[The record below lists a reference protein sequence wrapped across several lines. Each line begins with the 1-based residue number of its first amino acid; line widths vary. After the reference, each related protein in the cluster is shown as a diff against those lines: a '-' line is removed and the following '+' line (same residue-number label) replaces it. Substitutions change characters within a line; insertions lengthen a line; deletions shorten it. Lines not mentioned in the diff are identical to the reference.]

1 MKFSKF
7 LPQRQSLALKF
18 LYLLIAYLTIL
29 VVLPL
34 LSFNAQF
41 GIGWDALLQSP
52 TGSHVDSVADAINE
66 QLQASP
72 STSWNGIL
80 KNFGGIY
87 QVKYY
92 LFDGNGEQLGGDP
105 IILPPTLAQK
115 IHMMPPFQKH
125 RQPPPGAL
133 FRELPPHW
141 RPPDIEQERRPGT
154 ASGPNK
160 EFQVRPEFGPDF
172 GSNRSPDFGPPHDF
186 RDRPPEPVN
195 NEFLKA
201 HGRFLVHTN
210 NPDIFWIGT
219 RMMLFSPERGHPIPA
234 TLLAESDNI
243 WQSSLLVDLKAALL
257 VPLVILLLSL
267 CFWLPFIYQI
277 TAALTELTRATE
289 SIAEGHF
296 DTKINSNRHDEIGR
310 LAEAVN
316 SMADRINTFL
326 TGQKRLMGDIS
337 HELCSPIAR
346 LQMALELLESSST
359 PEQQSLLQDIREEV
373 VEMNNLVNELLAFS
387 KAELKGP
394 MKNLVAVPLK
404 PLFENLIVRLSLTEV
419 VALQVADN
427 LAPLADHMLLERAV
441 GNMLRNSVRYGG
453 GERISLTALRQGDEV
468 VITIADQGPGVPAES
483 LKHLGE
489 PFFRPEASRSRSFG
503 GAGLGLAIVKS
514 CVTACQG
521 TMVIRNRAPHGLEI
535 EIRLKAAS

>member
-1 MKFSKF
+1 MKISN
-7 LPQRQSLALKF
+7 LMPRQQGLAIKF
-18 LYLLIAYLTIL
+18 LYLLTAYIAML
-29 VVLPL
+29 VAMPL
-34 LSFNAQF
+34 IGFNAQF
-41 GIGWDALLQSP
+41 GIGWEALLQSP
-52 TGSHVDSVADAINE
+52 AGSHVDSVADAINE
-66 QLQASP
+66 QLGTSP
-72 STSWNGIL
+72 STSWDSIL

-92 LFDGNGEQLGGDP
+92 LFDANGEQLGGSP
-105 IILPPTLAQK
+105 IKLPAALAQK
-115 IHMMPPFQKH
+115 QRMMPPFHEH
-125 RQPPPGAL
+125 RPPPPGPPNL
-133 FRELPPHW
+133 YDRPPHF
-141 RPPDIEQERRPGT
+141 RDR
-154 ASGPNK
+154 A
-160 EFQVRPEFGPDF
+160 PDF
-172 GSNRSPDFGPPHDF
+172 GQDRGPGFGPPEFANHSVDG
-186 RDRPPEPVN
+186 RPNQMPGKPPAEL
-195 NEFLKA
+195 LKA

-210 NPDIFWIGT
+210 NPDRFWIGT
-219 RMMLFSPERGHPIPA
+219 RMMVFSPERGHPVPC
-234 TLLAESDNI
+234 TLLAQPDNI
-243 WQSSLLVDLKAALL
+243 WQSSLLIDLKAALL
-257 VPLVILLLSL
+257 VPLVILLFSL

-277 TAALTELTRATE
+277 TTALTELTRATE

-316 SMADRINTFL
+316 SMAERISIFL

-359 PEQQSLLQDIREEV
+359 PEQQNLLKDIREEV

-394 MKNLVAVPLK
+394 LKNLVAVPLK
-404 PLFENLIVRLSLTEV
+404 PLFENLIGRLNLADIVT
-419 VALQVADN
+419 LQVAESV
-427 LAPLADHMLLERAV
+427 APLADHMLLERAV
-441 GNMLRNSVRYGG
+441 GNMLRNSIRYGG
-453 GERISLTALRQGDEV
+453 GEKISLTALRLGDEV

-521 TMVIRNRAPHGLEI
+521 TMVIRNRVPHGLEI

>member
-1 MKFSKF
+1 MKLSNL
-7 LPQRQSLALKF
+7 LPRRQSLALKF
-18 LYLLIAYLTIL
+18 LYLLIAYLIIL

-34 LSFNAQF
+34 LSLNARF

-52 TGSHVDSVADAINE
+52 VGSHVDSVADAINE
-66 QLQASP
+66 QLRASP
-72 STSWNGIL
+72 SASWNGIL

-92 LFDGNGEQLGGDP
+92 LFDGNGEQLGGDK
-105 IILPPTLAQK
+105 INLPPTLAQK
-115 IHMMPPFQKH
+115 LRMMPHILKH
-125 RQPPPGAL
+125 RLPPPGHP
-133 FRELPPHW
+133 FREQPPHW
-141 RPPDIEQERRPGT
+141 RPFDREQERELGPG
-154 ASGPNK
+154 
-160 EFQVRPEFGPDF
+160 
-172 GSNRSPDFGPPHDF
+172 RSPDFEPPHDLT
-186 RDRPPEPVN
+186 DRPQEHVN
-195 NEFLKA
+195 DEFLKA

-210 NPDIFWIGT
+210 DPDIFWIGT
-219 RMMLFSPERGHPIPA
+219 RVMLFSPERGHPIPG

-257 VPLVILLLSL
+257 VPLVILLFSL

-296 DTKINSNRHDEIGR
+296 DTKISSNRHDEIGR

-316 SMADRINTFL
+316 SMADRIHTFL

-346 LQMALELLESSST
+346 LQMALELLESGST
-359 PEQQSLLQDIREEV
+359 PDQQSLLKDIREEV

-404 PLFENLIVRLSLTEV
+404 PLFENLIVRLNLSEI
-419 VALQVADN
+419 VALQVTDN
-427 LAPLADHMLLERAV
+427 PAPLADHMLLERAV

-453 GERISLTALRQGDEV
+453 GEKISLTALRQGDEV
-468 VITIADQGPGVPAES
+468 VITIADQGPGVPTES

-521 TMVIRNRAPHGLEI
+521 TMTIRNRAPHGLEI
-535 EIRLKAAS
+535 EIRLKDSN

>member
-1 MKFSKF
+1 MKIRDF
-7 LPQRQSLALKF
+7 LPSRQSLALKF
-18 LYLLIAYLTIL
+18 LYLLIIYIALL
-29 VVLPL
+29 VAVPFV
-34 LSFNAQF
+34 SFNAQF
-41 GIGWDALLQSP
+41 GMGWEALLQSP
-52 TGSHVDSVADAINE
+52 AGNHIDSVADAISE
-66 QLQASP
+66 QLRSTP
-72 STSWNGIL
+72 STSWDAIL

-87 QVKYY
+87 QVRYY
-92 LFDGNGEQLGGDP
+92 LFDDDGKQLGGEP
-105 IILPPTLAQK
+105 IELPSSLTQK
-115 IHMMPPFQKH
+115 VRRHPPF
-125 RQPPPGAL
+125 
-133 FRELPPHW
+133 
-141 RPPDIEQERRPGT
+141 RRHI
-154 ASGPNK
+154 
-160 EFQVRPEFGPDF
+160 
-172 GSNRSPDFGPPHDF
+172 FGPPEF
-186 RDRPPEPVN
+186 RPEPGLALKPDGQAMPPPD
-195 NEFLKA
+195 EFLKA
-201 HGRFLVHTN
+201 HGRFLVHTT

-219 RMMLFSPERGHPIPA
+219 RLMLFAPERGHPVPG

-243 WQSSLLVDLKAALL
+243 WQSSLLIDLKATLL

-277 TAALTELTRATE
+277 TKAIRELTRATE

-296 DTKINSNRHDEIGR
+296 DTKINSLRHDEIGR

-316 SMADRINTFL
+316 SMAERINTFL

-359 PEQQSLLQDIREEV
+359 PDQQGLLKDIREEV

-394 MKNLVAVPLK
+394 IKNLVAVPLK
-404 PLFENLIVRLSLTEV
+404 PLVENLVVRLSLTEIV
-419 VALQVADN
+419 TVQVAEA
-427 LAPLADHMLLERAV
+427 LAPLADHMLLERAI

-453 GERISLTALRQGDEV
+453 GEKISLTAVRQGEEV
-468 VITIADQGPGVPAES
+468 AITIADQGPGVPAES

-521 TMVIRNRAPHGLEI
+521 TMAIRNRAPHGLEI
-535 EIRLKAAS
+535 EIRLKA

>member
-1 MKFSKF
+1 MKIRDF
-7 LPQRQSLALKF
+7 LPSRQSLALKF
-18 LYLLIAYLTIL
+18 LYLLIVYIALL
-29 VVLPL
+29 VAVPFV
-34 LSFNAQF
+34 SFNAQF
-41 GIGWDALLQSP
+41 GLGWEALLQSP
-52 TGSHVDSVADAINE
+52 AGNHIDSVADAISE
-66 QLQASP
+66 QLRSSP
-72 STSWNGIL
+72 SSNWNGIL

-87 QVKYY
+87 QVKYF
-92 LFDGNGEQLGGDP
+92 LFDDDGKQLGGEP
-105 IILPPTLAQK
+105 IELPSALSQK
-115 IHMMPPFQKH
+115 VRRHPPF
-125 RQPPPGAL
+125 
-133 FRELPPHW
+133 
-141 RPPDIEQERRPGT
+141 RRHI
-154 ASGPNK
+154 
-160 EFQVRPEFGPDF
+160 FGP
-172 GSNRSPDFGPPHDF
+172 PDFGPPN
-186 RDRPPEPVN
+186 DRELPPDWRPNGLGVEPNFAPGPPPPRFSPGFKPEPGLAPD
-195 NEFLKA
+195 EFLKA
-201 HGRFLVHTN
+201 HGRFLVHTT
-210 NPDIFWIGT
+210 NPDKFWIGT
-219 RMMLFSPERGHPIPA
+219 RFMLFSPERGHPVPG

-243 WQSSLLVDLKAALL
+243 WQSSLLIDLKAALL

-277 TAALTELTRATE
+277 TKAIRELTRATE

-296 DTKINSNRHDEIGR
+296 DTKINSLRHDEIGR

-316 SMADRINTFL
+316 SMAERINIFL

-359 PEQQSLLQDIREEV
+359 PDQQGLLKDIREEV

-394 MKNLVAVPLK
+394 IKNLVAVPLK
-404 PLFENLIVRLSLTEV
+404 PLVDNLVVRLSLTEIV
-419 VALQVADN
+419 TVQVAETI
-427 LAPLADHMLLERAV
+427 APLADHMLLERAI

-453 GERISLTALRQGDEV
+453 GEKISLTAVRQGEEV

-535 EIRLKAAS
+535 EIRLKT

>member
-1 MKFSKF
+1 MKISN
-7 LPQRQSLALKF
+7 LMPRQQSLAIKF
-18 LYLLIAYLTIL
+18 LYLLTAYIAMLIA
-29 VVLPL
+29 LPL
-34 LSFNAQF
+34 IGFNAQF
-41 GIGWDALLQSP
+41 GIGWEALLQSP
-52 TGSHVDSVADAINE
+52 AGNHVESVADAINE
-66 QLQASP
+66 QLGTSP
-72 STSWNGIL
+72 STSWESIL

-92 LFDGNGEQLGGDP
+92 LFDGNGEQLGGSP
-105 IILPPTLAQK
+105 IKLPTALAQK
-115 IHMMPPFQKH
+115 LRMMPPFHEH
-125 RQPPPGAL
+125 RPPPMAMIH
-133 FRELPPHW
+133 FREAPPHF
-141 RPPDIEQERRPGT
+141 RGRE
-154 ASGPNK
+154 
-160 EFQVRPEFGPDF
+160 
-172 GSNRSPDFGPPHDF
+172 PDFGP
-186 RDRPPEPVN
+186 DRMPGFGPPPEFANHNRVP
-195 NEFLKA
+195 EDLLKA

-210 NPDIFWIGT
+210 NPDTFWIGT
-219 RMMLFSPERGHPIPA
+219 RMMLFSPERGHPIPC
-234 TLLAESDNI
+234 TLLAQSDNI
-243 WQSSLLVDLKAALL
+243 WQSSLLIDLKAALL

-277 TAALTELTRATE
+277 TSALTELTRATE

-296 DTKINSNRHDEIGR
+296 DTKINSSRHDEIGR

-316 SMADRINTFL
+316 SMAERINIFL

-359 PEQQSLLQDIREEV
+359 PEQQNLLKDIREEV

-394 MKNLVAVPLK
+394 MKNLVAVPLE
-404 PLFENLIVRLSLTEV
+404 PLFENLIVRLNLTDIV
-419 VALQVADN
+419 TLQVAESV
-427 LAPLADHMLLERAV
+427 APLADHMLLERAV
-441 GNMLRNSVRYGG
+441 GNMLRNSIRYGG
-453 GERISLTALRQGDEV
+453 GEKISLTALRQGDEV

-521 TMVIRNRAPHGLEI
+521 TMVIRNRVPHGLEI
-535 EIRLKAAS
+535 EIRLKAAN

>member
-1 MKFSKF
+1 MKISNL
-7 LPQRQSLALKF
+7 LPRHQSLAIKF
-18 LYLLIAYLTIL
+18 LYLLTAYIAMLIA
-29 VVLPL
+29 LPL
-34 LSFNAQF
+34 IGFNAQF
-41 GIGWDALLQSP
+41 GIGWEALLQSP
-52 TGSHVDSVADAINE
+52 AGSHVDSVADAINE
-66 QLQASP
+66 QLGTSP
-72 STSWNGIL
+72 STSWDSIL

-92 LFDGNGEQLGGDP
+92 LFDSNGEQLGGNP
-105 IILPPTLAQK
+105 IKLPAALAQK
-115 IHMMPPFQKH
+115 QRMMPPFHEH
-125 RQPPPGAL
+125 RPPPMAIVH
-133 FRELPPHW
+133 FRDAPPHF
-141 RPPDIEQERRPGT
+141 RDRE
-154 ASGPNK
+154 
-160 EFQVRPEFGPDF
+160 PDF
-172 GSNRSPDFGPPHDF
+172 SPDRGPGFGPP
-186 RDRPPEPVN
+186 PEFANHSADGMPGPMPNRVP
-195 NEFLKA
+195 EDLLKA

-210 NPDIFWIGT
+210 NPDTFWIGT
-219 RMMLFSPERGHPIPA
+219 RMMVFSPERGHPVPC
-234 TLLAESDNI
+234 TLLAQSDNI
-243 WQSSLLVDLKAALL
+243 WQSSLLIDLKAALL

-277 TAALTELTRATE
+277 TTALTELTRATE

-316 SMADRINTFL
+316 SMAERINIFL

-359 PEQQSLLQDIREEV
+359 PEQQNLLKDIREEV

-404 PLFENLIVRLSLTEV
+404 PLFENLIGRLNLAEIVT
-419 VALQVADN
+419 LQVAESV
-427 LAPLADHMLLERAV
+427 APLADHMLLERAV
-441 GNMLRNSVRYGG
+441 GNMLRNSIRYGG
-453 GERISLTALRQGDEV
+453 GEKISLTALRQSDEV

-521 TMVIRNRAPHGLEI
+521 TMVIRNRVPHGLEI

>member
-1 MKFSKF
+1 
-7 LPQRQSLALKF
+7 
-18 LYLLIAYLTIL
+18 
-29 VVLPL
+29 
-34 LSFNAQF
+34 
-41 GIGWDALLQSP
+41 
-52 TGSHVDSVADAINE
+52 
-66 QLQASP
+66 
-72 STSWNGIL
+72 
-80 KNFGGIY
+80 
-87 QVKYY
+87 
-92 LFDGNGEQLGGDP
+92 
-105 IILPPTLAQK
+105 
-115 IHMMPPFQKH
+115 MPDRVPE
-125 RQPPPGAL
+125 
-133 FRELPPHW
+133 EL
-141 RPPDIEQERRPGT
+141 
-154 ASGPNK
+154 
-160 EFQVRPEFGPDF
+160 
-172 GSNRSPDFGPPHDF
+172 
-186 RDRPPEPVN
+186 
-195 NEFLKA
+195 LKA
-201 HGRFLVHTN
+201 RGRFLVHTN
-210 NPDIFWIGT
+210 NPDTFWIGT
-219 RMMLFSPERGHPIPA
+219 RMMILSPELGHPVPC
-234 TLLAESDNI
+234 TLLAQSENI
-243 WQSSLLVDLKAALL
+243 WQSSLLIDLKAALL

-277 TAALTELTRATE
+277 TTALTELTRATE

-316 SMADRINTFL
+316 SMAERINIFL

-359 PEQQSLLQDIREEV
+359 PDQQNLLKDIREEV

-404 PLFENLIVRLSLTEV
+404 PLFENLLVRLSLADIVT
-419 VALQVADN
+419 LQVAESV
-427 LAPLADHMLLERAV
+427 APLADHMLLERAV
-441 GNMLRNSVRYGG
+441 GNMLRNSTRYGG
-453 GERISLTALRQGDEV
+453 GEKISLTALHQGDEV

-521 TMVIRNRAPHGLEI
+521 TMVIRNRIPHGLEI
-535 EIRLKAAS
+535 EIRLKC

>member
-1 MKFSKF
+1 MKISN
-7 LPQRQSLALKF
+7 LMPRQQGLAIKF
-18 LYLLIAYLTIL
+18 LYLLTAYIAML
-29 VVLPL
+29 VALPL
-34 LSFNAQF
+34 IGFNAQF
-41 GIGWDALLQSP
+41 GIGWEALLQSP
-52 TGSHVDSVADAINE
+52 AGSHVDSVADAINE
-66 QLQASP
+66 QLGTSP
-72 STSWNGIL
+72 STSWDSIL

-92 LFDGNGEQLGGDP
+92 LFDSNGEELGGKP
-105 IILPPTLAQK
+105 IKLPAVLAQK
-115 IHMMPPFQKH
+115 LRMRPPFHEH
-125 RQPPPGAL
+125 RPPPQGPPNL
-133 FRELPPHW
+133 TDRPPHF
-141 RPPDIEQERRPGT
+141 RDRE
-154 ASGPNK
+154 
-160 EFQVRPEFGPDF
+160 
-172 GSNRSPDFGPPHDF
+172 PDFGP
-186 RDRPPEPVN
+186 DRWPGFGPPL
-195 NEFLKA
+195 EFAKHNLDGRPNQMPGNPPADLLKA

-210 NPDIFWIGT
+210 NPDTFWIGT
-219 RMMLFSPERGHPIPA
+219 RMMILSPELGHPVPC
-234 TLLAESDNI
+234 TLLAQSDNI
-243 WQSSLLVDLKAALL
+243 WQSSLLIDLKAALL

-277 TAALTELTRATE
+277 TTALTELTRATE

-316 SMADRINTFL
+316 SMAERINIFL

-359 PEQQSLLQDIREEV
+359 PDQQNLLKDIREEV

-404 PLFENLIVRLSLTEV
+404 PLFENLLVRLNLADIVT
-419 VALQVADN
+419 LQVAESV
-427 LAPLADHMLLERAV
+427 APLADHMLLERAV
-441 GNMLRNSVRYGG
+441 GNMLRNSIRYGG
-453 GERISLTALRQGDEV
+453 GEKISLTALSQGDEV

-521 TMVIRNRAPHGLEI
+521 TMVIRNRVPHGLEI
-535 EIRLKAAS
+535 EIRLKAAN